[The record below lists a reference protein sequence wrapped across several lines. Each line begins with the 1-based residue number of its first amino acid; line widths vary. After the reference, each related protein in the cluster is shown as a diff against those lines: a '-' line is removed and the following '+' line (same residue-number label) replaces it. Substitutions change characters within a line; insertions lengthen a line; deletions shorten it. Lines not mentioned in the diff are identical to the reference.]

1 MKTTTSYVG
10 KQGKNPLVNAFF
22 LAILHSKCKIADMG
36 YIKRSIE
43 PVLKRAVQQF
53 PAVVLTGPRQAGKTT
68 LLKHLFGKTHQYI
81 SLEPPDIRAAAA
93 ADPRGFIELYSPPM
107 IFDEIQY
114 APDLLFYIKE
124 KIDQNRDLYGQYI
137 LTGSQNLLLLEQ
149 VNETLAGRTA
159 VLRLLPLAYT
169 EIIHKPLAVL
179 PWEKSQKGFSRD
191 KLSIRDFWELVLRG
205 GYPELTEHP
214 KKDAALWQ
222 GSYIQTYLERDIRGL
237 RHIGDLTQF
246 QMFLKSIAAR
256 SAQLFQISDVAKDIG
271 VAVNT
276 VKAWLAILEA
286 TYQIVILRPYFANIT
301 KRLVKTP
308 KIYFT
313 DVGTLCYLLGLR
325 NIDHLFSGP
334 MAGPIVETFIFSELY
349 KRLSNQGIDPE
360 IYFWRTAAGSEV
372 DFLVKD
378 QGQLIPIEVKA
389 SSTPKPEMASGILSF
404 RKDINESTAHGYLI
418 HLGDTV
424 LPLAQNVLALPF
436 CQL

>member
-1 MKTTTSYVG
+1 MHMAKYITRS
-10 KQGKNPLVNAFF
+10 LER
-22 LAILHSKCKIADMG
+22 ILKK
-36 YIKRSIE
+36 
-43 PVLKRAVQQF
+43 AVKQF

-68 LLKHLFGKTHQYI
+68 LLKHLFGKTHHYI

-93 ADPRGFIELYSPPM
+93 ADPRGFTELYSPPM

-137 LTGSQNLLLLEQ
+137 LTGSQNLLLLQQ

-159 VLRLLPLAYT
+159 VLRLLPLSYT
-169 EIIHKPLAVL
+169 EIIKKPLAVL
-179 PWEKSQKGFSRD
+179 PWEKSQKGFSRGNLPIREFW
-191 KLSIRDFWELVLRG
+191 KLALRG

-214 KKDAALWQ
+214 TKDSLLWQ

-308 KIYFT
+308 KVYFT

-325 NIDHLFSGP
+325 NIEHLFSGP
-334 MAGPIVETFIFSELY
+334 MAGAIVETFIFSELY

-360 IYFWRTAAGSEV
+360 IYFWRTATGSEV

-378 QGQLIPIEVKA
+378 HGQLIPIEVKA
-389 SSTPKPEMASGILSF
+389 SSTPKPDMAKGILTF
-404 RKDINESTAHGYLI
+404 RKDIKENTSPGYLM
-418 HLGDTV
+418 HLGDIV

-436 CQL
+436 GQL